1 VAQKYEGSKEYELS
15 GVPLLVSFFSAT
27 GKSDGVF
34 TVRGADDARI
44 RLLQYNGFK
53 AGILGGINFGRNDS
67 DGRLLRGFG
76 DIDAGLVAG
85 AVVGYRFGAS
95 MIHASYHEIIGDY
108 SAGYVRFGIDT
119 ILRPSSRPALTLNAG
134 VTYADDRYMA
144 EYFSISQ
151 SQTLTSVANLVEYD
165 ADAGFKDVHI
175 GLEASYEINSKWA
188 LIGKVS
194 YKRLFGDT
202 ADSPVV
208 ETADQFSALLG
219 AT

>member
-27 GKSDGVF
+27 GKSDGFF

-119 ILRPSSRPALTLNAG
+119 ILRHAYLLNSG
-134 VTYADDRYMA
+134 IRDIVT
-144 EYFSISQ
+144 SIQ
-151 SQTLTSVANLVEYD
+151 QVTCKMPVWFNP
-165 ADAGFKDVHI
+165 
-175 GLEASYEINSKWA
+175 
-188 LIGKVS
+188 VS
-194 YKRLFGDT
+194 
-202 ADSPVV
+202 PP
-208 ETADQFSALLG
+208 
-219 AT
+219 